1 MFINYYNKFLN
12 FYKKYKFSILILYVL
27 LMHFYFFYYT
37 QLILVEQINNEKQL
51 NDKFDEILTL
61 LNNNVSLDKGQ
72 PELGEE
78 SEADDPVLKF
88 GISLVVH
95 GLICAGFFAFLES
108 L

>member
-1 MFINYYNKFLN
+1 MLIYYYNKLLN
-12 FYKKYKFSILILYVL
+12 FYKNYKFLILILYVL

-72 PELGEE
+72 PKLDKED
-78 SEADDPVLKF
+78 EADDRVLKF

-95 GLICAGFFAFLES
+95 GLIYAGFYAFLES

>member
-72 PELGEE
+72 PKLDKED
-78 SEADDPVLKF
+78 EADDRVLKF

-95 GLICAGFFAFLES
+95 GLICAGFYAFLES